1 MNAALDLR
9 TVASALGGKVEGD
22 HVRAPGPGHSTI
34 DDSLIVWLDPDSPE
48 GFRTDSKAEDDWR
61 LCREHVRA
69 KLGLTSW
76 TPTPGAIERMS
87 ERVARSPQAY
97 SDLGLTG
104 AGYSLAA
111 TYDYC
116 TDGGDLLYQVL
127 RYEHPEKP
135 KTFRQRRPD
144 GRGGWYNDAGERRV
158 LYRSADRNKVAHS
171 TVWITEGEKDAD
183 RLAGLNLTATTA
195 ASGKW
200 TEEMARQ
207 LAGYDCLILE
217 DNDEPGRKKAAKLA
231 ELLSRHAGATK
242 IIRVPGLAEGE
253 DVSDWLDAGGSVAQL
268 RAWGSSPPPLIAH
281 DDHAVP
287 SWAVPFKWIDPAAI
301 PVRAWLYGRHYIRQF
316 VSTTFSPG
324 GVGKSSLVLAEAM
337 ALASGK
343 PLLGIKPVEKRVRVA
358 YWNGEDPFE
367 ETMRRAMALALHY
380 GLEPH
385 DLEGWLFLGSG
396 RDAGI
401 TIAKSDAAGALIIEP
416 NVERVVSEIQAH
428 KIDVVVIDP
437 FVSSHKVAENDNGAI
452 DTVAK
457 EWGRIAGKT
466 NTAVELVHHTRKTNG
481 AEITV
486 EDGRGAGSLLAAA
499 RSGRVLNP
507 MSKDE
512 AERAGVESPYP
523 FFRVE
528 DGKANMS
535 PRSPQGADWY
545 RMAGVDLGNGGGLK
559 PSDNVGVVTA
569 WKWPD
574 PFDGVSAAD
583 LLAVQQ
589 HIDGGHWRENVQ
601 AKEWVGRAV
610 AEVLELDLDEKTAR
624 EKVKGLL
631 KTWFKSGALVVV
643 DALDEHRKA
652 RKTVGVGRWV
662 EL

>member
-9 TVASALGGKVEGD
+9 TVAHALGGKVEGD
-22 HVRAPGPGHSTI
+22 HVRAPGPGHSQR

-61 LCREHVRA
+61 LCREHVRS
-69 KLGLTSW
+69 KLGLSTW
-76 TPTPGAIERMS
+76 APTPGAIERMS
-87 ERVARSPQAY
+87 ERAIRTPKPY
-97 SDLGLTG
+97 SDQGLTG
-104 AGYSLAA
+104 AGYSLSA
-111 TYDYC
+111 TYDYR
-116 TDGGDLLYQVL
+116 TDQGELIYQVL
-127 RYEHPEKP
+127 RYEHPARP

-144 GRGGWYNDAGERRV
+144 GRGGWFNDAGERRV
-158 LYRSADRNKVAHS
+158 LYRAADRLRVAHS
-171 TVWITEGEKDAD
+171 TIWITEGEKDAD
-183 RLAGLNLTATTA
+183 RLSSLSLTATTA

-200 TEEMARQ
+200 TEDMARQ

-231 ELLSRHAGATK
+231 ELLSRHAASAK
-242 IIRVPGLAEGE
+242 VIRIPGLAEGE

-268 RAWGSSPPPLIAH
+268 RAWAATPPVTPPAEQPG
-281 DDHAVP
+281 P
-287 SWAVPFKWIDPAAI
+287 SWAVPFKWIDPADI

-337 ALASGK
+337 AMASGK

-367 ETMRRAMALALHY
+367 ETMRRAMALAVHY
-380 GLEPH
+380 GLTPD

-401 TIAKSDAAGALIIEP
+401 TIAKSDASGALIIEP
-416 NVERVVSEIQAH
+416 NVEKVVSEIQRH
-428 KIDVVVIDP
+428 QIDVVVIDP

-512 AERAGVESPYP
+512 AERAGVDTPYS

-535 PRSPQGADWY
+535 PRSPDGADWY
-545 RMAGVDLGNGGGLK
+545 RMIGVDLGNGGGLK
-559 PSDNVGVVTA
+559 PSDNVGVVGL

-583 LLAVQQ
+583 LLAVQRA
-589 HIDGGHWRENVQ
+589 IDGGHWRENVQ
-601 AKEWVGRAV
+601 AKEWVGHAV
-610 AEVLELDLDEKTAR
+610 AEALDLDLDDKTSR

-631 KTWFKSGALVVV
+631 KTWLKSGALVIVE
-643 DALDEHRKA
+643 ALDEHRKS
-652 RKTVGVGRWV
+652 RKTVGVGRWA